1 MYAYVYGAK
10 QGLPEECGCPVLAV
24 VGFLLVDLKQQA
36 LTAEH
41 RHCDRGT
48 VGVTVVLAL
57 QRNQITAV
65 RSNEM
70 CSVSLSGGLWCMS
83 KPFLQDHRSTSRLAG
98 SFWRS

>member
-1 MYAYVYGAK
+1 VYAYVYGAK

-48 VGVTVVLAL
+48 VGVTVVLG
-57 QRNQITAV
+57 TAV
-65 RSNEM
+65 
-70 CSVSLSGGLWCMS
+70 
-83 KPFLQDHRSTSRLAG
+83 
-98 SFWRS
+98 